1 MSKLCKFCGAEMDD
15 EAFECPECLKK
26 IPGAELLAKQKA
38 IEKKQKLKSRL
49 TTAGIVLGGI
59 AIITALVA
67 IVTTLNKKPSDLYGK
82 PIETYIESCVEN
94 NYKKHMS
101 AFTGYMGTFLAQQYS
116 YYVMGQIP
124 EDDTKVQTAAIL
136 YLDAYYQ
143 DLIAKYGT
151 DVEITYDIND
161 EKRYTSEELQ
171 KYQEEYISFYKD
183 GLAGTVFSDGYE
195 LVLTFYIDGMLAKNT
210 IVEPGFQVFEIDDE
224 WYIMR
229 TVDFFQ
235 EEEAPDVETYK

>member
-82 PIETYIESCVEN
+82 PIEAYIESCIEN
-94 NYKKHMS
+94 DYKQHMS
-101 AFTGYMGTFLAQQYS
+101 TFTGYMGTFLAQQYS
-116 YYVMGQIP
+116 YLVMGEVPQ
-124 EDDTKVQTAAIL
+124 DDTKVQTAAIL

-151 DVEITYDIND
+151 DVEITYEINN
-161 EKRYTSEELQ
+161 EKRYTAEELQ
-171 KYQEEYISFYKD
+171 KYQEEYISLYKE
-183 GLAGTVFSDGYE
+183 GLAGTVFNDGYE
-195 LVLTFYIDGMLAKNT
+195 LILTFYVDGMLGKNT
-210 IVEPGFQVFEIDDE
+210 ITESGFQVFEINGK

-229 TVDFFQ
+229 TVDFFKEA
-235 EEEAPDVETYK
+235 EEPDVETYN